1 MSLSIQTALQRG
13 LRRAAS
19 LSGIAVFIP
28 MLILQ
33 AGIVLSAQ
41 TAAVQFVVQNTQA
54 TITDVDPGLQ
64 LPVSITVAVGL
75 MIVFTVAATIV
86 VIPAARLLVRD
97 LSELSSIPPATVT
110 RRLLWASL
118 SALVCA
124 VFLTV
129 IIPIGYLLLLVPGVF
144 LTVSFQ
150 FSFFAIAVEDKGIID
165 SLSRSWQLASGE
177 RLLLF
182 GMLVVISLLSAV
194 PAVIVSFVPG
204 STARE
209 IVSLI
214 LNSAL
219 LVTVYA
225 ILADVF
231 VQLRNDEMAAT

>member
-75 MIVFTVAATIV
+75 IIVFTVAATIV

-150 FSFFAIAVEDKGIID
+150 FTFFAIAVEDKGIID

-182 GMLVVISLLSAV
+182 GMLVVISLLY
-194 PAVIVSFVPG
+194 
-204 STARE
+204 
-209 IVSLI
+209 
-214 LNSAL
+214 L
-219 LVTVYA
+219 LLLYLLFPVR
-225 ILADVF
+225 L
-231 VQLRNDEMAAT
+231 QER

>member
-75 MIVFTVAATIV
+75 IIVFTVAATIV

>member
-1 MSLSIQTALQRG
+1 
-13 LRRAAS
+13 
-19 LSGIAVFIP
+19 

>member
-150 FSFFAIAVEDKGIID
+150 FTFFAIAVEDKGIID

>member
-75 MIVFTVAATIV
+75 IIVFTVAATIV

-150 FSFFAIAVEDKGIID
+150 FTFFAIAVEDKGIID